1 MNIDVIFVFRDVLFG
16 GNVNHNSYKLVNGM
30 KNPAHILLDFCST

>member
-1 MNIDVIFVFRDVLFG
+1 MNIDVIFVSRDEPFI
-16 GNVNHNSYKLVNGM
+16 GNVNHNSYKLVNGV